1 MPSIPV
7 AGSQITWG
15 QFRKSQSW
23 TEERILAQIAEAGYE
38 GAFAGLNAHRSAA
51 QTIEVY
57 ARHGLKP
64 APGYLGADFWKP
76 EDRCRILES
85 AKAHAAYARD
95 LGLKELYVSAGGFD
109 ALAPSG
115 KTRREIAG
123 RVTPADAL
131 SNDQFKHFAESLNE
145 VGTAMLALGVHA
157 CYHNHVGTFIETRE
171 EIDRLFSW
179 VDAGSVSLGPDLG
192 HLAWGGADV
201 ADFINAYAS
210 RIRTMHLKD
219 INPTVLE
226 RGRKELWDYDTYS
239 SNGIFA
245 ELGEGFI
252 DFPAV
257 FKLLMP
263 RGYAGWIF
271 AEIDVTTKPTALESL
286 TISRK
291 YLRSIGI

>member
-15 QFRKSQSW
+15 QFRKAEQW
-23 TEERILAQIAEAGYE
+23 TEEGILSQIAEAGYE
-38 GAFAGLNAHRSAA
+38 GAFAGLNSHRTPA
-51 QTIEVY
+51 QAIALY
-57 ARHGLKP
+57 ARHSLKP

-76 EDRCRILES
+76 EERNRILES
-85 AKAHAAYARD
+85 ANAHAAYARD
-95 LGLKELYVSAGGFD
+95 LGLTELYVSAGGFD
-109 ALAPSG
+109 APAPSG
-115 KTRREIAG
+115 KTRKEIAG

-131 SNDQFKHFAESLNE
+131 SDDQFKYFADSLNE
-145 VGTAMLALGVHA
+145 VGAAMLALGVHA

-171 EIDRLFSW
+171 EIDRLFSLL
-179 VDAGSVSLGPDLG
+179 DARSVFWGPDLG
-192 HLAWGGADV
+192 HLAWGGVDV
-201 ADFINAYAS
+201 VDFVKSYAP

-219 INPTVLE
+219 INPTVLA
-226 RGRKELWDYDTYS
+226 RGREEQWGYDTYS
-239 SNGIFA
+239 KNGIFA

-257 FKLLMP
+257 FKLLEAH
-263 RGYAGWIF
+263 GYAGWTF